1 MAYKLNPA
9 QHEAVHTL
17 KGPLL
22 VLAGAGSGK
31 TRVVTIR
38 IGKLI
43 ESGIAADRILA
54 VTFTNKAALEMQ
66 HRIAAELG
74 LNRKGAKRKKTPRP
88 QIGTFHSTCV
98 RVLKRH
104 ATKLG
109 YPAQFT
115 IYDRSDQESIAR
127 QVLRDLRVSGE
138 TMKPGDLLNQ
148 LSSWKN
154 GAIRPDQAG
163 EIART
168 DKEHLAASG
177 YRRYQQA
184 LKLCGAFDFDDLL
197 LATEQLLSDFPEVSR
212 EEANRFDHV
221 LVDEYQDT
229 NGSQYRIIKQLSIG
243 HRNLCVV
250 GDDDQSI
257 YGWRGAEVQHILNF
271 KKDWPD
277 AKVVRLEENY
287 RSTGAILAMANRLIV
302 FNKHRHDKM
311 LIPARGAG
319 QQPRILQFKTE
330 VEEAQGVAAE
340 IARRLEDRQW
350 EPKDFAILFRTNE
363 QPRVFETELRKAK
376 LPYVLMG
383 SQSFFDR
390 KEVRDIMAF
399 MRMVDSPR
407 DEVSLLRIINVPPR
421 GLGAKSV
428 EQLLDRA
435 VRDGK
440 SVWESMELKELVDKL
455 PEAARKGIL
464 QLKGIAARFSE
475 MATKT
480 TLVETVRELITT
492 LGYEAEIRRLYPDP
506 EEQQNRLAAIEEVI
520 NAVAEYEEEA
530 DEPSMAGF
538 LSEVALAGR
547 EFGNSG
553 DKEKARNAISLMT
566 LHSAKGL
573 EFPFVYM
580 VGMEEGLLPHRRSI
594 GEADEQIDEERRLCY
609 VGITRAQDELTLSVA
624 LQRMKWGKLRPT
636 FPSRFLYEVT
646 GQADNPNCLKSIRG
660 AKEEI
665 RRGARSGKPPRE
677 KKGST

>member
-17 KGPLL
+17 GGPLL

-43 ESGIAADRILA
+43 QNGIQPDRILA
-54 VTFTNKAALEMQ
+54 VTFTNKAAKEMQ
-66 HRIAAELG
+66 HRIAGELG
-74 LNRKGAKRKKTPRP
+74 LNRKGGARKKTPRP

-98 RVLKRH
+98 RILKRH
-104 ATKLG
+104 APKLG

-115 IYDRSDQESIAR
+115 IYDRGDQESIAR
-127 QVLRDLRVSGE
+127 QVLRDLRVPNE
-138 TMKPGDLLNQ
+138 TMRPGDLLNQ
-148 LSSWKN
+148 LSTWKN
-154 GAIRPDQAG
+154 GAVRPEQAG
-163 EIART
+163 DVART
-168 DKEHLAASG
+168 DKEHLAAAG

-197 LATEQLLSDFPEVSR
+197 LATEQLLSDFADVAR
-212 EEANRFDHV
+212 EEAQRFDHV

-271 KKDWPD
+271 KRDWPD

-302 FNKHRHDKM
+302 FNKQRHDKM
-311 LIPARGAG
+311 LIPARGMG

-340 IARRLEDRQW
+340 IARRLEDRQF

-363 QPRVFETELRKAK
+363 QPRVFETELRRAK
-376 LPYVLMG
+376 LPYMLTG

-390 KEVRDIMAF
+390 KEVRDILAYI
-399 MRMVDSPR
+399 RMIDSPR

-440 SVWESMELKELVDKL
+440 SVWEAMEFKDLAEKL
-455 PEAARKGIL
+455 PEAAKKGIA

-480 TLVETVRELITT
+480 TLVETVRELITSI
-492 LGYEAEIRRLYPDP
+492 GYEAEVRRLYPNP
-506 EEQQNRLAAIEEVI
+506 EEQQNRVAAIEEVV

-530 DEPSMAGF
+530 DEPTLNGF
-538 LSEVALAGR
+538 LEEVTLAGR
-547 EFGNSG
+547 EFGGGSN
-553 DKEKARNAISLMT
+553 DKDKARNAISLMT

-609 VGITRAQDELTLSVA
+609 VGITRAQDELTLSVS

-660 AKEEI
+660 AKDEI
-665 RRGARSGKPPRE
+665 RKAARSK
-677 KKGST
+677 STSK

>member
-1 MAYKLNPA
+1 MVYKLNPA

-43 ESGIAADRILA
+43 QSGIQPDRILA
-54 VTFTNKAALEMQ
+54 VTFTNKAATEMQ
-66 HRIAAELG
+66 HRISAELG
-74 LNRKGAKRKKTPRP
+74 LNRKGGGKKKAPRP

-98 RVLKRH
+98 RILKRH
-104 ATKLG
+104 ANKLG

-115 IYDRSDQESIAR
+115 IYDRGDQESIAR
-127 QVLRDLRVSGE
+127 QVLRDLRVPNE
-138 TMKPGDLLNQ
+138 TMRTGDLLNQ
-148 LSSWKN
+148 LSFWKN
-154 GAIRPDQAG
+154 AAVRPDKAS

-168 DKEHLAASG
+168 DKEHLAAAG

-197 LATEQLLSDFPEVSR
+197 LSTEQLLSEFPEVSR
-212 EEANRFDHV
+212 EESRRFDHI

-229 NGSQYRIIKQLSIG
+229 NGSQYRIIKQLSDG

-302 FNKHRHDKM
+302 FNKQRHDKT
-311 LIPARGAG
+311 LIAARGIG
-319 QQPRILQFKTE
+319 PQPRILQFKTE

-340 IARRLEDRQW
+340 IAKRLEDRQW

-376 LPYVLMG
+376 LPYMLTG

-390 KEVRDIMAF
+390 KEVRDILSF
-399 MRMVDSPR
+399 IRMIDTPR

-421 GLGAKSV
+421 GLGPKSV
-428 EQLLDRA
+428 ELLLARA
-435 VRDGK
+435 VKDGK
-440 SVWESMELKELVDKL
+440 SVWEAMEFEDLVAAL
-455 PEAARKGIL
+455 PEAAKKGIR
-464 QLKGIAARFSE
+464 QLKGWETKYSE
-475 MATKT
+475 MATKS
-480 TLVETVRELITT
+480 TLVETVRELITEV
-492 LGYEAEIRRLYPDP
+492 GYEAEVKKLYPTP
-506 EEQQNRLAAIEEVI
+506 EEQQNRVAAIEEVI
-520 NAVAEYEEEA
+520 NAIAEYEEEA
-530 DEPSMAGF
+530 DEPTLHGF
-538 LSEVALAGR
+538 LEEVTLAGR
-547 EFGNSG
+547 EFGSSNE
-553 DKEKARNAISLMT
+553 KEKARNAISLMT

-665 RRGARSGKPPRE
+665 RRAPRSK
-677 KKGST
+677 SASN